1 MHKSFVWGVV
11 TSSCLVLAAPMASAQ
26 VLDEVVVTAQKRE
39 QNIQDVG
46 IAISAFSGDQ
56 ISQLGWSNA
65 EQVAAQTPGL
75 IATSYNN
82 AGTISLFSIRG
93 VAQTDFNDHQE
104 APTVVYLDGAYL
116 PQTSGGRRGHVRHGA
131 CRSPQG
137 PAGNAV
143 RSQRHRRARAPDHG
157 APHGGQVRLS

>member
-1 MHKSFVWGVV
+1 MQQPYIRV
-11 TSSCLVLAAPMASAQ
+11 AAICAALIAPAAQAQ
-26 VLDEVVVTAQKRE
+26 VLEEILVTAQKRE

-56 ISQLGWSNA
+56 IAQLGWTNA

-75 IATSYNN
+75 VATSYNN

-116 PQTSGGRRGHVRHGA
+116 PQTSAAGA
-131 CRSPQG
+131 AMFDMERVEVLKGPQG
-137 PAGNAV
+137 TPL
-143 RSQRHRRARAPDHG
+143 RPQRDRWLG
-157 APHGGQVRLS
+157 AF